1 MLDLNIDISIQVL
14 IKRILWRFLVVCV
27 TLKDYY
33 HVVGFHIKTT
43 KSNETSIFLTVTHM
57 EKFVSSLN
65 EKNHL
70 PYVKDWMKNV
80 YVDFFYFE
88 FLCNA
93 FAASKNFK
101 DDALMV
107 RCERIV
113 DFLNFSGSGAWWRS
127 NSNKV

>member
-1 MLDLNIDISIQVL
+1 
-14 IKRILWRFLVVCV
+14 
-27 TLKDYY
+27 
-33 HVVGFHIKTT
+33 
-43 KSNETSIFLTVTHM
+43 
-57 EKFVSSLN
+57 
-65 EKNHL
+65 
-70 PYVKDWMKNV
+70 MKNV

-113 DFLNFSGSGAWWRS
+113 DFLNFSGFEA
-127 NSNKV
+127 